1 MSFDF
6 DALLD
11 GVAWESTPLGDRRT
25 WPRSLQTVLALLRK
39 SRRPQY
45 LVWGRDYRFFY
56 NEAFLPVIGIKHPA
70 GFGMPMPDVWPEV
83 WEDIEPLV
91 TSTVRDGVSHYY
103 EDMPF
108 VLQRYGYD
116 ELTYFSFSYT
126 PVQDDDGKVA
136 GLMCVLSER
145 TRELLAQANRWAE
158 LERLRRLFRQA
169 PGFMCITE
177 GASHAYALVNT
188 AYEQLVGHSDSEVIG
203 RSVSE
208 VLPEVEDQGY
218 IALLDSVFSQGESF
232 VGRAMPV
239 RLQRNTGAAETYYVD
254 FVHQPIFDEDGGVWG
269 VFTQG
274 SDVTER
280 VLAEAELRSTAH
292 ALEEANERKDQFL
305 AVLGH
310 ELRNPLAPIHN
321 AALVLRHLVGDNAS
335 ALKCVDVIARQVQ
348 QMSSLVEDLVDIARI
363 SHGLLTLKRERVDL
377 NEVMHDAVE
386 QVRPKASERSHEV
399 RAIAMDAPAYVVGDP
414 HRVRQ
419 AITNLLS
426 NAIRYTPRGGII
438 EVAVGRCGEDIRVDV
453 ADNGEGIAPELMPNL
468 FEQFAQEKRSADRGG
483 GLGVGLPLVKALMDA
498 HGGRIEVI
506 SEGRGKG
513 SRFSLL
519 FPADKRDAQ

>member
-6 DALLD
+6 DALLA

-25 WPRSLQTVLALLRK
+25 WPRSLEALLALLRK

-45 LVWGRDYRFFY
+45 LVWGPDYRFFY
-56 NEAFLPVIGIKHPA
+56 NEAFLPVIGIKHPV

-91 TSTVRDGVSHYY
+91 VGTIRNGVSHYY

-108 VLQRYGYD
+108 VLQRHGYD

-126 PVQDDDGKVA
+126 PVQDDGGKVR

-145 TRELLAQANRWAE
+145 TREMLAQANRQAE

-169 PGFMCITE
+169 PGFICITE
-177 GASHAYALVNT
+177 GASHEYALVN
-188 AYEQLVGHSDSEVIG
+188 AAFEQLIGQSDIDVLG
-203 RSVSE
+203 RKVSE

-218 IALLDSVFSQGESF
+218 IALLDSVYSSGESF

-239 RLQRNTGAAETYYVD
+239 RLQRTAGAPETHYVD
-254 FVHQPIFDEDGGVWG
+254 FVHQPIFGEEGTVWG

-280 VLAEAELRSTAH
+280 VLAEAELRCTGQ
-292 ALEEANERKDQFL
+292 ALQDANARKDQFL

-321 AALVLRHLVGDNAS
+321 ATYVLRHLVGDNAS
-335 ALKCVDVIARQVQ
+335 AVKCLDIIARQVQ
-348 QMSSLVEDLVDIARI
+348 QMSTLVEDLVDIARI
-363 SHGLLTLKRERVDL
+363 SNGLLTLKREQVDL
-377 NEVMHDAVE
+377 NLVLLEAVE
-386 QVRPKASERSHEV
+386 QVRSKASERDHDV
-399 RAIAMDAPAYVVGDP
+399 RTTVMPSPANVSGD
-414 HRVRQ
+414 RVRLTQ
-419 AITNLLS
+419 AMTNLLS
-426 NAIRYTPRGGII
+426 NAIRYTPRGGVI
-438 EVAVGRCGEDIRVDV
+438 EAAVGSCDGDIRVDV
-453 ADNGEGIAPELMPNL
+453 SDNGDGIAPELMPNL
-468 FEQFAQEKRSADRGG
+468 FEQFAQEKRSVDRGG

-498 HGGRIEVI
+498 HGGRIEVF

-513 SRFSLL
+513 SRFSLYL
-519 FPADKRDAQ
+519 PADPTVQE